1 MWFYIMMFIC
11 NLLIPIVMLICGFFM
26 SKYPPKE
33 INGIIGYRTTMD
45 TWKFAHDYCG
55 KLWLKLGL
63 LLLIPTIIIQIP
75 FSHSSENVIGYMTLI
90 VEGIQFVAILGSIV
104 FVERALK
111 FSFVVDI
118 SFLHLIRKI
127 AYLNF
132 CTNELSWG
140 IKKGL
145 VDSYARVIVNL
156 CKQ

>member
-33 INGIIGYRTTMD
+33 INGIIGYRTTMSRKNMD

-75 FSHSSENVIGYMTLI
+75 FSHSSENAIGYITLI
-90 VEGIQFVAILGSIV
+90 VEGIQLVAILGSIV

-111 FSFVVDI
+111 KTFDENG
-118 SFLHLIRKI
+118 IR
-127 AYLNF
+127 
-132 CTNELSWG
+132 
-140 IKKGL
+140 
-145 VDSYARVIVNL
+145 R
-156 CKQ
+156 